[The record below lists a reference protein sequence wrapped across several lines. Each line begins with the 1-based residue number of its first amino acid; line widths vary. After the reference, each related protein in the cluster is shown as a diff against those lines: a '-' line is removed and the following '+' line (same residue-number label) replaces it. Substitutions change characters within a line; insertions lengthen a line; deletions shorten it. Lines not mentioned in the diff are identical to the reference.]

1 MTPTLRLSIHH
12 LPIGS
17 YMSYVNRVERNVMH
31 SDIFDKINELYDKR
45 RQTELGGG
53 DERIKKQHA
62 KGKLT
67 ARERIDYLLDKDT
80 FIELNPFMEHRGTDF
95 GMNNNDAKGE
105 GVVTGFGKI
114 NGRPIY
120 LFSQDFTVY
129 GGALGE
135 MHGKKI
141 ANVMD
146 LAAKNGVPFIGLND
160 SGGARIQEGV
170 SSLDGYGHVFYR
182 NSIYSGVIPQISVI
196 MGPNAGGAVYS
207 PAITDFVIMV
217 EETSQMFITG
227 PKVIETVTGEKI
239 STEDLGGAHIHNAK
253 SGNAHMKAE
262 SEEKALD
269 AVRELL
275 TYLPLNHKVK
285 PPTVDCEQTEDIRPD
300 LTDIVPFNP
309 TKSYDVKLI
318 IEQVVDVDSFFEIH
332 KDFAKNIVVG
342 FARING
348 QTVGLICNQPK
359 YLAGGLDIDSSDKA
373 ARFIRFCDAFR
384 IPLITFEDVT
394 GFFAGIKQEHG
405 GIIRHGAKILYAY
418 SEATVP
424 KITMI
429 TRKAYGGAYVALN
442 SKSIGADIVYAWP
455 NAEIAVMGPEGAANI
470 IFAKE
475 IADSENPEE
484 TRQEKIDIY
493 REKFANPYIAAG
505 LGMVDDVIDPRETRI
520 KLMQAL
526 DMLKNKEE
534 DRPKKKHGNI
544 PL

>member
-1 MTPTLRLSIHH
+1 M
-12 LPIGS
+12 
-17 YMSYVNRVERNVMH
+17 
-31 SDIFDKINELYDKR
+31 DIFDKINELYDKR

-80 FIELNPFMEHRGTDF
+80 FIELNPFMEHRGNDF

-309 TKSYDVKLI
+309 TKPYDVKLI

-394 GFFAGIKQEHG
+394 GFFPGIKQEHG

-475 IADSENPEE
+475 IKESSNPEQM
-484 TRQEKIDIY
+484 RQEKIDMY

-520 KLMQAL
+520 KLKHAL
-526 DMLKNKEE
+526 DMLANKEE
-534 DRPKKKHGNI
+534 VRPAKKHGNI

>member
-1 MTPTLRLSIHH
+1 M
-12 LPIGS
+12 
-17 YMSYVNRVERNVMH
+17 
-31 SDIFDKINELYDKR
+31 DIFDKINELYDKR
-45 RQTELGGG
+45 RLAELGGG
-53 DERIKKQHA
+53 DERIEKQHA

-67 ARERIDYLLDKDT
+67 ARERIDYLLDEGSFVELNT
-80 FIELNPFMEHRGTDF
+80 FIEHRGTDF
-95 GMNNNDAKGE
+95 GMNNSSAKGE
-105 GVVTGFGKI
+105 GVVTGYGKV
-114 NGRPIY
+114 NGRPVY
-120 LFSQDFTVY
+120 LFAQDFTVY

-141 ANVMD
+141 ASVMD

-196 MGPNAGGAVYS
+196 MGPSAGGAVYS

-217 EETSQMFITG
+217 EKTSQMFITG

-239 STEDLGGAHIHNAK
+239 SSEDLGGAYIHNTK
-253 SGNAHMKAE
+253 SGNAHLKANTE
-262 SEEKALD
+262 YEALD
-269 AVRELL
+269 AVKQLL
-275 TYLPLNHKVK
+275 AYLPNNNNEK
-285 PPTVDCEQTEDIRPD
+285 PPVEQMEQQDQLRPR
-300 LTDIVPFNP
+300 LTDIVPFDS
-309 TKSYDVKLI
+309 TKPYDVKNVI
-318 IEQVVDVDSFFEIH
+318 SEIVDSNSFFEIH
-332 KDFAKNIVVG
+332 PDFAKNIVVG
-342 FARING
+342 FARIDG
-348 QTVGLICNQPK
+348 KVVGLVCNQPK

-373 ARFIRFCDAFR
+373 ARFIRFCDSFH

-394 GFFAGIKQEHG
+394 GFFPGIKQEHG

-424 KITMI
+424 KITVI

-442 SKSIGADIVYAWP
+442 SKSIGADLVYAWP

-470 IFAKE
+470 IFAKD
-475 IADSENPEE
+475 IAESDNPEI
-484 TRQEKIDIY
+484 TRQEKIDTY

-505 LGMVDDVIDPRETRI
+505 LGMVDDVIDPRETRV
-520 KLMQAL
+520 KLIQAL
-526 DMLKNKEE
+526 EMLENKNEQ
-534 DRPKKKHGNI
+534 RPQKKHGNI